1 MDKNV
6 KRVVLLSTLG
16 YTAFIIASCPCE
28 SMGYCK
34 KEQFLVLASIPL
46 AFALYN
52 FVGGAS
58 CSAESV

>member
-1 MDKNV
+1 MSRDV

-16 YTAFIIASCPCE
+16 YTAYIVATCPCE

-34 KEQFLVLASIPL
+34 KEQFLALASIPF

-52 FVGGAS
+52 YVGGAS
-58 CSAESV
+58 CSAERV

>member
-16 YTAFIIASCPCE
+16 YTAYLVATCPCE

-34 KEQFLVLASIPL
+34 KEQFLALASVPF

-52 FVGGAS
+52 FVGRAS
-58 CSAESV
+58 CSAERV